1 LNGRRRNGSIPAN
14 PKTGTVL
21 LSLLDSAP
29 HGEKTTEI
37 RPQGNLKLLRGEERI
52 MRANRLI
59 STLAALAMAT
69 TVVVSEAQAL
79 EGPLTTG
86 SPAQGTWIGEA
97 ENRATS
103 NTDQLAHQ
111 TAQVRLNIGKDGSLD
126 GYAPGSGCKL
136 HGQVHPGNHASRLK
150 LDLTVHDCKNAALNG
165 QLKDGEIGLP
175 TPKTAVIK
183 INGRTEANGAKR
195 YITFGAKLA
204 RLESADQAKAQPVP
218 YPYIKSQP
226 AAPGA
231 VDLTIP
237 PQAHFM
243 AQAAAKTEPQSKS
256 KVAAKPEARSKS
268 KATAKTDACAKSKAT
283 AKTNAR
289 SKSKAAAKTDACAKS
304 KATAKTEARSKSK
317 ATAKPDARS
326 KSKAAAKSEAH
337 SKSKTAAKSPAH
349 PKTKPATKTEARPKA
364 HAKA

>member
-1 LNGRRRNGSIPAN
+1 
-14 PKTGTVL
+14 
-21 LSLLDSAP
+21 
-29 HGEKTTEI
+29 
-37 RPQGNLKLLRGEERI
+37 
-52 MRANRLI
+52 MRTNRLI

-69 TVVVSEAQAL
+69 IVAVSEAQAL

-111 TAQVRLNIGKDGSLD
+111 TAQVRLNIGKDGALD

-183 INGRTEANGAKR
+183 INGRNEANGAKR

-218 YPYIKSQP
+218 YIKAQP
-226 AAPGA
+226 EARRA
-231 VDLTIP
+231 VDLTVP
-237 PQAHFM
+237 SQANFM
-243 AQAAAKTEPQSKS
+243 AQTAAKPEVQPEIRTAAKPELHSKS
-256 KVAAKPEARSKS
+256 KAAAKPEARSKS
-268 KATAKTDACAKSKAT
+268 KATAKSEACAKSKTA
-283 AKTNAR
+283 AKTDAR
-289 SKSKAAAKTDACAKS
+289 AKSKAAAKTDACAKS
-304 KATAKTEARSKSK
+304 KAVAKTEARAKSK
-317 ATAKPDARS
+317 AAATTDVRI
-326 KSKAAAKSEAH
+326 KSKAAAKTEAH

-349 PKTKPATKTEARPKA
+349 PKTKPAAKTEARPKA